1 MTDRLRIA
9 SYNVALNRR
18 SATALNTELKGAG
31 SAQLR
36 AVIEVIKALQADVLV
51 LNEIDRDSDATNL
64 DLLAERWLLPA
75 GLNYP
80 HRYFAAV
87 NTGVDSGRDLVK
99 DGEQKTTP
107 FGFGAF
113 PGQYAMAV
121 LSRWPINLSASR
133 TFQQYL
139 WRDLPGAQFPQ
150 QADGSDFYS
159 SDDLAVL
166 RLSSK
171 SHWDLVIQ
179 APSGPFHLLVS
190 HPTPPAFDG
199 PERRNAHRNN
209 DEIRFWLE
217 YLNAT
222 TGSKTLRDDQGRN
235 GGLADNA
242 AFVIAGDL
250 NADPE
255 AGDSLGGIEQLLNH
269 ARLQDPQPV
278 SQGARQ
284 RWPKGNGRQTA
295 DWGLRADYLLP
306 STEFQL
312 EQTAVFWPAEGDLAE
327 AIGTASDHRPVW
339 ADLSLSLF

>member
-18 SATALNTELKGAG
+18 SATALNSELKGAG
-31 SAQLR
+31 STQLR
-36 AVIEVIKALQADVLV
+36 AVIKVIKALQADVLV
-51 LNEIDRDSDATNL
+51 LNEIDRDSDASNL
-64 DLLAERWLLPA
+64 DLLAARWLQPA
-75 GLNYP
+75 GIDYP

-99 DGEQKTTP
+99 DGQQKTTP
-107 FGFGAF
+107 FGFGDF
-113 PGQYAMAV
+113 PGQYGMAV
-121 LSRWPINLSASR
+121 LSRWPIDLSASR
-133 TFQQYL
+133 TFQHFL
-139 WRDLPGAQFPQ
+139 WRDLPGASFPKQ
-150 QADGSDFYS
+150 PDGSDFYS

-171 SHWDLVIQ
+171 SHWDLLIQ

-209 DEIRFWLE
+209 EEIRFWLE
-217 YLNAT
+217 YLNR
-222 TGSKTLRDDQGRN
+222 TGDCKCLRDDQGRN
-235 GGLADNA
+235 GGLADKA

-250 NADPE
+250 NADSE
-255 AGDSLGGIEQLLNH
+255 AGDSLGAIQQLLSH
-269 ARLQDPQPV
+269 ARLHDPKPV
-278 SQGARQ
+278 SEGAQQ
-284 RWPKGNGRQTA
+284 RWPNGNGRQTA

-312 EQTAVFWPAEGDLAE
+312 QQAGVFWPTDGELAE
-327 AIGTASDHRPVW
+327 AVGTASDHRPVW
-339 ADLSLSLF
+339 ADLSLKPT